1 MDQRILQLIKELY
14 LRYNSYNPFVLSE
27 LLNLEVKYVSFG
39 NSPLGQVAYIYE
51 TPIILLNEY
60 LKDSNERFFV
70 CAHELYHALEH
81 TDLSSYYISNRIA
94 KNKMETEANT
104 FATIILF
111 NDFIEN
117 NQFLPES
124 FDSLAHT
131 YGFPESSKMIL
142 GI

>member
-1 MDQRILQLIKELY
+1 MDQRIFQLIKELY
-14 LRYNSYNPFVLSE
+14 FKYNSYNPFVLAD
-27 LLNLEVKYVSFG
+27 LLNIEVKYVSFG
-39 NSPLGQVAYIYE
+39 ESPLGQVAYIYE
-51 TPIILLNEY
+51 TPIILLNEC

-81 TDLSSYYISNRIA
+81 TDLSSYYISNRVA
-94 KNKMETEANT
+94 KNKMEAEANT

-117 NQFLPES
+117 NEYLPES
-124 FDSLAHT
+124 FDILTYT